1 MNQNRKR
8 RGFSLIELMIVIA
21 IILIIATIALPKL
34 NRAKMYAHETAA
46 IKTMQTIHTAQT
58 QYQSQFGRFATSL
71 TELGPPQSGTLEK
84 LDARIHKMF
93 EVTEAVKVT
102 EALKGALTVAVVTKP
117 FAFEGKRRFSQ
128 AERGLA
134 ELIESVDTTIVIPNE
149 KLLAVGKSNPRY
161 KDVWN
166 YSEIYPHI
174 LREITHFFSIYKQPE
189 GKHVKVDGWFPR
201 EEALAEIDEARQ
213 RWAKRDEK

>member
-71 TELGPPQSGTLEK
+71 TELGPPQSGQPGPQSADLIDNNLASGEK
-84 LDARIHKMF
+84 SGYKF
-93 EVTEAVKVT
+93 TVTGNQAGYVISAVP
-102 EALKGALTVAVVTKP
+102 VAYNSTGSRTFYSDQTMQIRQNYGP
-117 FAFEGKRRFSQ
+117 EPATAQSP
-128 AERGLA
+128 
-134 ELIESVDTTIVIPNE
+134 ELRN
-149 KLLAVGKSNPRY
+149 
-161 KDVWN
+161 
-166 YSEIYPHI
+166 
-174 LREITHFFSIYKQPE
+174 
-189 GKHVKVDGWFPR
+189 
-201 EEALAEIDEARQ
+201 
-213 RWAKRDEK
+213 

>member
-71 TELGPPQSGTLEK
+71 IELGPPQSGQPGPQAADLIDNNLAAGEK
-84 LDARIHKMF
+84 SGYKYI
-93 EVTEAVKVT
+93 VTGNQSGYVISAVP
-102 EALKGALTVAVVTKP
+102 VAYNSTGSRTFYSDQTMQIRQNYGP
-117 FAFEGKRRFSQ
+117 EPATAQSP
-128 AERGLA
+128 
-134 ELIESVDTTIVIPNE
+134 ELRN
-149 KLLAVGKSNPRY
+149 
-161 KDVWN
+161 
-166 YSEIYPHI
+166 
-174 LREITHFFSIYKQPE
+174 
-189 GKHVKVDGWFPR
+189 
-201 EEALAEIDEARQ
+201 
-213 RWAKRDEK
+213 

>member
-71 TELGPPQSGTLEK
+71 TELGPPQSGQPGPQSADLIDSNLSTGEK
-84 LDARIHKMF
+84 SGYKF
-93 EVTEAVKVT
+93 TVTGNQSGYVISAVP
-102 EALKGALTVAVVTKP
+102 VAYNSTGSRTFYSDQTMQIRQNYGP
-117 FAFEGKRRFSQ
+117 EPATAQSP
-128 AERGLA
+128 
-134 ELIESVDTTIVIPNE
+134 ELRN
-149 KLLAVGKSNPRY
+149 
-161 KDVWN
+161 
-166 YSEIYPHI
+166 
-174 LREITHFFSIYKQPE
+174 
-189 GKHVKVDGWFPR
+189 
-201 EEALAEIDEARQ
+201 
-213 RWAKRDEK
+213 

>member
-71 TELGPPQSGTLEK
+71 VELGPPQSGQPGPQSADLIDSTLALGEK
-84 LDARIHKMF
+84 SGYKF
-93 EVTEAVKVT
+93 SVTGNPSGYVISAVP
-102 EALKGALTVAVVTKP
+102 VAYNSTGSRTFYSDQTMQIRQNYGP
-117 FAFEGKRRFSQ
+117 EPATLQSP
-128 AERGLA
+128 
-134 ELIESVDTTIVIPNE
+134 ELRN
-149 KLLAVGKSNPRY
+149 
-161 KDVWN
+161 
-166 YSEIYPHI
+166 
-174 LREITHFFSIYKQPE
+174 
-189 GKHVKVDGWFPR
+189 
-201 EEALAEIDEARQ
+201 
-213 RWAKRDEK
+213 